1 MKEPYFIDVPARE
14 YHADA
19 ASGRYLSSHN
29 LAQFRA
35 CPYTYSL
42 LMTGKMKRPESP
54 ALAFGRAVHCYTLEG
69 HDAWMRDFLV
79 SDGPIN
85 ERTGQAYGRTS
96 QKWQDFIAKQSKEVV
111 SCKEFEMIEQM
122 AQSVWNHPDAKQ
134 LLEHGEAVA
143 VLAAAGVRR
152 LLSSAPDEPS
162 PIDTPVAVP
171 TATPVATNAPPHV
184 EPPPPPPPPLPPGAE
199 RNRPRVAQNLLLKLE
214 KAEAAKDVE
223 LAVATIEQLRALP
236 GEAVADLDNSL
247 ARRLGE
253 LNIRRLF
260 VGKNRQWVKEVVVR
274 RGDSATR
281 IASENGSTL
290 ASLLKL
296 NELPSA
302 DRLRIG
308 QKLDVMDHP
317 RFTIVVHRA
326 AKYADLT
333 LKGKFFKRYDI
344 IAPVRAEEGNYE
356 TPARLRA
363 FLAEKGIALAP
374 ADSAELDMLVPA
386 KSSLLVSEL

>member
-1 MKEPYFIDVPARE
+1 MAFAQGKFGIEYNANPIDE
-14 YHADA
+14 ES
-19 ASGRYLSSHN
+19 SGAGWLV
-29 LAQFRA
+29 AVI
-35 CPYTYSL
+35 
-42 LMTGKMKRPESP
+42 
-54 ALAFGRAVHCYTLEG
+54 ALAA
-69 HDAWMRDFLV
+69 
-79 SDGPIN
+79 I
-85 ERTGQAYGRTS
+85 
-96 QKWQDFIAKQSKEVV
+96 
-111 SCKEFEMIEQM
+111 
-122 AQSVWNHPDAKQ
+122 
-134 LLEHGEAVA
+134 A

-152 LLSSAPDEPS
+152 LVSSAPDEPS
-162 PIDTPVAVP
+162 PIEKPVAVP
-171 TATPVATNAPPHV
+171 TTTPVATNAPPRV
-184 EPPPPPPPPLPPGAE
+184 EPPPPPPPPPLPPGAE

-214 KAEAAKDVE
+214 KAEAAQDVE

-302 DRLRIG
+302 DRLNVG

-363 FLAEKGIALAP
+363 FLAEKGIAFAP

>member
-1 MKEPYFIDVPARE
+1 MAFAQGKFGIEYNANPIDE
-14 YHADA
+14 ES
-19 ASGRYLSSHN
+19 SGAGWLI
-29 LAQFRA
+29 
-35 CPYTYSL
+35 TVI
-42 LMTGKMKRPESP
+42 
-54 ALAFGRAVHCYTLEG
+54 ALA
-69 HDAWMRDFLV
+69 
-79 SDGPIN
+79 
-85 ERTGQAYGRTS
+85 
-96 QKWQDFIAKQSKEVV
+96 
-111 SCKEFEMIEQM
+111 
-122 AQSVWNHPDAKQ
+122 
-134 LLEHGEAVA
+134 AVA

-152 LLSSAPDEPS
+152 LLSSTPDDPS
-162 PIDTPVAVP
+162 PIDTPVVVP
-171 TATPVATNAPPHV
+171 TATPVATNAPPRV
-184 EPPPPPPPPLPPGAE
+184 EPPKPPPIPQGAE
-199 RNRPRVAQNLLLKLE
+199 RNRPRAAQNLLLKLE
-214 KAEAAKDVE
+214 KAEAAQDVE
-223 LAVATIEQLRALP
+223 LAVSTIEQLRALP

-253 LNIRRLF
+253 LNVRRLF
-260 VGKNRQWVKEVVVR
+260 VDKNRQWVKEVVVR

-302 DRLRIG
+302 DRLRVG

-317 RFTIVVHRA
+317 RFTIVVHRV

-344 IAPVRAEEGNYE
+344 IAPVRAAAGNYE

-363 FLAEKGIALAP
+363 FLAEKGITLAP

>member
-1 MKEPYFIDVPARE
+1 MAFAQGKFGIEYNPNPIDEESSGAGWLVAVIVL
-14 YHADA
+14 A
-19 ASGRYLSSHN
+19 A
-29 LAQFRA
+29 
-35 CPYTYSL
+35 
-42 LMTGKMKRPESP
+42 
-54 ALAFGRAVHCYTLEG
+54 
-69 HDAWMRDFLV
+69 
-79 SDGPIN
+79 I
-85 ERTGQAYGRTS
+85 
-96 QKWQDFIAKQSKEVV
+96 
-111 SCKEFEMIEQM
+111 
-122 AQSVWNHPDAKQ
+122 
-134 LLEHGEAVA
+134 A

-152 LLSSAPDEPS
+152 LLSSSPDEPS
-162 PIDTPVAVP
+162 PIDTPVVVQ
-171 TATPVATNAPPHV
+171 TVTPVATNAPPHV

-317 RFTIVVHRA
+317 RFTIVV
-326 AKYADLT
+326 
-333 LKGKFFKRYDI
+333 
-344 IAPVRAEEGNYE
+344 
-356 TPARLRA
+356 
-363 FLAEKGIALAP
+363 
-374 ADSAELDMLVPA
+374 
-386 KSSLLVSEL
+386 LLVSEL

>member
-1 MKEPYFIDVPARE
+1 MAFARGRFGIE
-14 YHADA
+14 YNPNPMDEES
-19 ASGRYLSSHN
+19 SGAGWLVALIV
-29 LAQFRA
+29 LA
-35 CPYTYSL
+35 
-42 LMTGKMKRPESP
+42 
-54 ALAFGRAVHCYTLEG
+54 
-69 HDAWMRDFLV
+69 
-79 SDGPIN
+79 
-85 ERTGQAYGRTS
+85 
-96 QKWQDFIAKQSKEVV
+96 
-111 SCKEFEMIEQM
+111 
-122 AQSVWNHPDAKQ
+122 
-134 LLEHGEAVA
+134 AVA

-152 LLSSAPDEPS
+152 LVSSAPDEPS
-162 PIDTPVAVP
+162 PIDAPVAVP
-171 TATPVATNAPPHV
+171 TAAPVATNAPPRV
-184 EPPPPPPPPLPPGAE
+184 EPPKPPPIPQGAE
-199 RNRPRVAQNLLLKLE
+199 RNRPRAAQNLLLKLE
-214 KAEAAKDVE
+214 KAEAAQDVE
-223 LAVATIEQLRALP
+223 LAVSTIEQLRALP

-253 LNIRRLF
+253 LNVRRLF
-260 VGKNRQWVKEVVVR
+260 VDKNRQWVKEVVVR

-302 DRLRIG
+302 DRLRVG

-317 RFTIVVHRA
+317 RFTIVVHRV

-344 IAPVRAEEGNYE
+344 IAPVRAAAGNYE

-363 FLAEKGIALAP
+363 FLAEKGITLAP

>member
-1 MKEPYFIDVPARE
+1 MAFAQGKFGIEYNPNPIDEESSGAGWLVAVIVL
-14 YHADA
+14 A
-19 ASGRYLSSHN
+19 A
-29 LAQFRA
+29 
-35 CPYTYSL
+35 
-42 LMTGKMKRPESP
+42 
-54 ALAFGRAVHCYTLEG
+54 
-69 HDAWMRDFLV
+69 
-79 SDGPIN
+79 I
-85 ERTGQAYGRTS
+85 
-96 QKWQDFIAKQSKEVV
+96 
-111 SCKEFEMIEQM
+111 
-122 AQSVWNHPDAKQ
+122 
-134 LLEHGEAVA
+134 A

-152 LLSSAPDEPS
+152 LVSSAPDEPS
-162 PIDTPVAVP
+162 QNDTPVAAQTTSVRIEDKPKSVGAPLRGDRSGHVGDVP
-171 TATPVATNAPPHV
+171 L
-184 EPPPPPPPPLPPGAE
+184 PPPPPPPPLPPGAE

-214 KAEAAKDVE
+214 KAEAAHDVE

-302 DRLRIG
+302 DRLNVG

-344 IAPVRAEEGNYE
+344 IAPVRAAEGNYE

-363 FLAEKGIALAP
+363 FLAEKGITLAP

>member
-1 MKEPYFIDVPARE
+1 MAFAQGKFGIEYNANPIDE
-14 YHADA
+14 ES
-19 ASGRYLSSHN
+19 SGAGWLVVVI
-29 LAQFRA
+29 
-35 CPYTYSL
+35 
-42 LMTGKMKRPESP
+42 
-54 ALAFGRAVHCYTLEG
+54 ALAAL
-69 HDAWMRDFLV
+69 
-79 SDGPIN
+79 
-85 ERTGQAYGRTS
+85 
-96 QKWQDFIAKQSKEVV
+96 
-111 SCKEFEMIEQM
+111 
-122 AQSVWNHPDAKQ
+122 
-134 LLEHGEAVA
+134 A

-152 LLSSAPDEPS
+152 LVSSSPDEPQ

-171 TATPVATNAPPHV
+171 TVTSVATNAPTHV
-184 EPPPPPPPPLPPGAE
+184 EPPPPPPPLPPGAE

-214 KAEAAKDVE
+214 KAESAQDVE

-302 DRLRIG
+302 DRLNVG

-356 TPARLRA
+356 TPAKLKA
-363 FLAEKGIALAP
+363 FLAEKGIALSP
-374 ADSAELDMLVPA
+374 EDRAELDMLVPA

>member
-1 MKEPYFIDVPARE
+1 MAFAQGKFGIEYNPNPIDEESSGAGWLVAVIVL
-14 YHADA
+14 A
-19 ASGRYLSSHN
+19 A
-29 LAQFRA
+29 
-35 CPYTYSL
+35 
-42 LMTGKMKRPESP
+42 
-54 ALAFGRAVHCYTLEG
+54 
-69 HDAWMRDFLV
+69 
-79 SDGPIN
+79 I
-85 ERTGQAYGRTS
+85 
-96 QKWQDFIAKQSKEVV
+96 
-111 SCKEFEMIEQM
+111 
-122 AQSVWNHPDAKQ
+122 
-134 LLEHGEAVA
+134 A

-152 LLSSAPDEPS
+152 LVSSAPDEPS
-162 PIDTPVAVP
+162 QNDTPVAAQTTSVRIEDKPKSVGAPLRGDRSGHVGDVP
-171 TATPVATNAPPHV
+171 L
-184 EPPPPPPPPLPPGAE
+184 PPPPPPPPLPPGAE

-214 KAEAAKDVE
+214 KAEAAQDVE

-302 DRLRIG
+302 DRLNVG

-356 TPARLRA
+356 TPAKLKA
-363 FLAEKGIALAP
+363 FLAEKGIALSP
-374 ADSAELDMLVPA
+374 EDRAELDMLVPA

>member
-1 MKEPYFIDVPARE
+1 MAFARGRFGIE
-14 YHADA
+14 YNPNPMDEES
-19 ASGRYLSSHN
+19 SGAGWLVALIV
-29 LAQFRA
+29 LA
-35 CPYTYSL
+35 
-42 LMTGKMKRPESP
+42 
-54 ALAFGRAVHCYTLEG
+54 
-69 HDAWMRDFLV
+69 
-79 SDGPIN
+79 
-85 ERTGQAYGRTS
+85 
-96 QKWQDFIAKQSKEVV
+96 
-111 SCKEFEMIEQM
+111 
-122 AQSVWNHPDAKQ
+122 
-134 LLEHGEAVA
+134 AVA

-152 LLSSAPDEPS
+152 LVSSAPDEPS
-162 PIDTPVAVP
+162 PIDAPVAVP
-171 TATPVATNAPPHV
+171 TAVPVATNAPPRV
-184 EPPPPPPPPLPPGAE
+184 EPPKPPPIPQGAE
-199 RNRPRVAQNLLLKLE
+199 RNRPRTAQNLLLKLE
-214 KAEAAKDVE
+214 KAEAAQDVE
-223 LAVATIEQLRALP
+223 LAVSTIEQLRALP

-253 LNIRRLF
+253 LNVRRLF
-260 VGKNRQWVKEVVVR
+260 VDKNRQWVKEVVVR

-302 DRLRIG
+302 DRLRVG

-317 RFTIVVHRA
+317 RFTIVVHRV

-344 IAPVRAEEGNYE
+344 IAPVRAAAGNYE

-363 FLAEKGIALAP
+363 FLAEKGITLAP

>member
-1 MKEPYFIDVPARE
+1 MAFARGRFGIE
-14 YHADA
+14 YNPNPMDEES
-19 ASGRYLSSHN
+19 SGAGWLVALIV
-29 LAQFRA
+29 LA
-35 CPYTYSL
+35 
-42 LMTGKMKRPESP
+42 
-54 ALAFGRAVHCYTLEG
+54 
-69 HDAWMRDFLV
+69 
-79 SDGPIN
+79 
-85 ERTGQAYGRTS
+85 
-96 QKWQDFIAKQSKEVV
+96 
-111 SCKEFEMIEQM
+111 
-122 AQSVWNHPDAKQ
+122 
-134 LLEHGEAVA
+134 AVA

-152 LLSSAPDEPS
+152 LVSSAPDEPS
-162 PIDTPVAVP
+162 PIDAPVAVP
-171 TATPVATNAPPHV
+171 TAAPVATNAPPRV
-184 EPPPPPPPPLPPGAE
+184 EPPKPPPIPQGAE
-199 RNRPRVAQNLLLKLE
+199 RNRPRAAQNLLLKLE
-214 KAEAAKDVE
+214 KAEAAQDVE
-223 LAVATIEQLRALP
+223 LAVSTIEQLRALP

-253 LNIRRLF
+253 LNVRRLF
-260 VGKNRQWVKEVVVR
+260 VDKNRQWVKEVVVR

-302 DRLRIG
+302 DRLRVG

-317 RFTIVVHRA
+317 RFTIVVHRV

-344 IAPVRAEEGNYE
+344 IAPVRAVAGNYE

-363 FLAEKGIALAP
+363 FLAEKGITLAP

>member
-1 MKEPYFIDVPARE
+1 MAFAQGKFGIEYNANPIDE
-14 YHADA
+14 ES
-19 ASGRYLSSHN
+19 SGAGWLVVVI
-29 LAQFRA
+29 
-35 CPYTYSL
+35 
-42 LMTGKMKRPESP
+42 
-54 ALAFGRAVHCYTLEG
+54 ALAA
-69 HDAWMRDFLV
+69 
-79 SDGPIN
+79 I
-85 ERTGQAYGRTS
+85 
-96 QKWQDFIAKQSKEVV
+96 
-111 SCKEFEMIEQM
+111 
-122 AQSVWNHPDAKQ
+122 
-134 LLEHGEAVA
+134 A

-152 LLSSAPDEPS
+152 LVSSASDEP
-162 PIDTPVAVP
+162 PPNDAPVAAQTTSVRIEDKPKSVGAPLRGDRSGHVGDVP
-171 TATPVATNAPPHV
+171 L
-184 EPPPPPPPPLPPGAE
+184 PPPPPPPPIPQGAE
-199 RNRPRVAQNLLLKLE
+199 RNRPRAAQNLLLKLE
-214 KAEAAKDVE
+214 KAEAAQDVE
-223 LAVATIEQLRALP
+223 LAVSTIEQLRALP

-253 LNIRRLF
+253 LNVRRLF
-260 VGKNRQWVKEVVVR
+260 VDKNRQWVKEVVVR

-302 DRLRIG
+302 DRLRVG

-317 RFTIVVHRA
+317 RFTIVVHRV

-344 IAPVRAEEGNYE
+344 IAPVRAAAGNYE

-363 FLAEKGIALAP
+363 FLAEKGITLAP

>member
-1 MKEPYFIDVPARE
+1 MAFAQGKFGIEYNPNPIDEESSGAGWLVAVIVL
-14 YHADA
+14 A
-19 ASGRYLSSHN
+19 A
-29 LAQFRA
+29 
-35 CPYTYSL
+35 
-42 LMTGKMKRPESP
+42 
-54 ALAFGRAVHCYTLEG
+54 
-69 HDAWMRDFLV
+69 
-79 SDGPIN
+79 I
-85 ERTGQAYGRTS
+85 
-96 QKWQDFIAKQSKEVV
+96 
-111 SCKEFEMIEQM
+111 
-122 AQSVWNHPDAKQ
+122 
-134 LLEHGEAVA
+134 A

-152 LLSSAPDEPS
+152 LVSSAPDEPS
-162 PIDTPVAVP
+162 QNDTPVAAQTTSVRIEDKPKSVGAPLRGDRSGHVGDVP
-171 TATPVATNAPPHV
+171 L
-184 EPPPPPPPPLPPGAE
+184 PPPPPPPPLPPGAE

-344 IAPVRAEEGNYE
+344 IAPVRAAEGNYE
-356 TPARLRA
+356 TPAKLRA
-363 FLAEKGIALAP
+363 FLAEKGIALSP
-374 ADSAELDMLVPA
+374 EDRAELDMLVPA

>member
-1 MKEPYFIDVPARE
+1 MAFAQGKFGIEYNPNPIDEESSGAGWLVAVIVL
-14 YHADA
+14 A
-19 ASGRYLSSHN
+19 A
-29 LAQFRA
+29 
-35 CPYTYSL
+35 
-42 LMTGKMKRPESP
+42 
-54 ALAFGRAVHCYTLEG
+54 
-69 HDAWMRDFLV
+69 
-79 SDGPIN
+79 I
-85 ERTGQAYGRTS
+85 
-96 QKWQDFIAKQSKEVV
+96 
-111 SCKEFEMIEQM
+111 
-122 AQSVWNHPDAKQ
+122 
-134 LLEHGEAVA
+134 A

-152 LLSSAPDEPS
+152 LVSSAPDEPS
-162 PIDTPVAVP
+162 QNDTPVAAQTTSVRIEDKPKSVGAPLRGDRSGHVGDVP
-171 TATPVATNAPPHV
+171 L
-184 EPPPPPPPPLPPGAE
+184 PPPPPPPPLPPGAE

-214 KAEAAKDVE
+214 KAEAAHDVE

-253 LNIRRLF
+253 LNIPRRF

-290 ASLLKL
+290 ASLRKL

-302 DRLRIG
+302 DRLNVG

-363 FLAEKGIALAP
+363 FLAEKGITLAP

>member
-1 MKEPYFIDVPARE
+1 MAFARGRFGIE
-14 YHADA
+14 YNPTPVDEES
-19 ASGRYLSSHN
+19 SGMGWIVV
-29 LAQFRA
+29 A
-35 CPYTYSL
+35 
-42 LMTGKMKRPESP
+42 
-54 ALAFGRAVHCYTLEG
+54 
-69 HDAWMRDFLV
+69 
-79 SDGPIN
+79 
-85 ERTGQAYGRTS
+85 
-96 QKWQDFIAKQSKEVV
+96 IA
-111 SCKEFEMIEQM
+111 
-122 AQSVWNHPDAKQ
+122 
-134 LLEHGEAVA
+134 
-143 VLAAAGVRR
+143 LAAAVVVVVAVGRR
-152 LLSSAPDEPS
+152 LLSPPDELP
-162 PIDTPVAVP
+162 PEAPPVVAP
-171 TATPVATNAPPHV
+171 PVVTNAAPRV
-184 EPPPPPPPPLPPGAE
+184 EPPPPPPIPQGAE

-214 KAEAAKDVE
+214 KAEAAHDVE

-302 DRLRIG
+302 DRLSVG
-308 QKLDVMDHP
+308 QKLEVMDHP

-344 IAPVRAEEGNYE
+344 IAPVRAAEGNYE

-386 KSSLLVSEL
+386 KSSFLVSEL

>member
-1 MKEPYFIDVPARE
+1 MGWIVA
-14 YHADA
+14 
-19 ASGRYLSSHN
+19 LI
-29 LAQFRA
+29 
-35 CPYTYSL
+35 
-42 LMTGKMKRPESP
+42 
-54 ALAFGRAVHCYTLEG
+54 ALAA
-69 HDAWMRDFLV
+69 A
-79 SDGPIN
+79 
-85 ERTGQAYGRTS
+85 
-96 QKWQDFIAKQSKEVV
+96 
-111 SCKEFEMIEQM
+111 
-122 AQSVWNHPDAKQ
+122 
-134 LLEHGEAVA
+134 A

-152 LLSSAPDEPS
+152 LISSSPDEPS
-162 PIDTPVAVP
+162 PVDTPVAVP
-171 TATPVATNAPPHV
+171 TTVVRSDDKSKSVGAPLRGDRSGHV
-184 EPPPPPPPPLPPGAE
+184 GDVPLPPKPPPIPQGAE

-214 KAEAAKDVE
+214 KAEAAHDVE

-302 DRLRIG
+302 DRLNVG
-308 QKLDVMDHP
+308 QKLEVMDHP

-344 IAPVRAEEGNYE
+344 IAPVRAAEGNYE

>member
-1 MKEPYFIDVPARE
+1 MAFAQGKFGIEYNPNPIDEESSGAGWLVAVIVL
-14 YHADA
+14 A
-19 ASGRYLSSHN
+19 A
-29 LAQFRA
+29 
-35 CPYTYSL
+35 
-42 LMTGKMKRPESP
+42 
-54 ALAFGRAVHCYTLEG
+54 
-69 HDAWMRDFLV
+69 
-79 SDGPIN
+79 I
-85 ERTGQAYGRTS
+85 
-96 QKWQDFIAKQSKEVV
+96 
-111 SCKEFEMIEQM
+111 
-122 AQSVWNHPDAKQ
+122 
-134 LLEHGEAVA
+134 A

-152 LLSSAPDEPS
+152 LVSSAPDEPS
-162 PIDTPVAVP
+162 QNDTPVVVQ
-171 TATPVATNAPPHV
+171 TVTPVATNAPPHV

-214 KAEAAKDVE
+214 KAEAAHDVE

-356 TPARLRA
+356 TPAKLRA
-363 FLAEKGIALAP
+363 FLAEKGIALSP
-374 ADSAELDMLVPA
+374 EDRAELDMLVPA

>member
-1 MKEPYFIDVPARE
+1 MAFARGRFGIE
-14 YHADA
+14 YNPNPMDEES
-19 ASGRYLSSHN
+19 SGAGWLVALIV
-29 LAQFRA
+29 LA
-35 CPYTYSL
+35 
-42 LMTGKMKRPESP
+42 
-54 ALAFGRAVHCYTLEG
+54 
-69 HDAWMRDFLV
+69 
-79 SDGPIN
+79 
-85 ERTGQAYGRTS
+85 
-96 QKWQDFIAKQSKEVV
+96 
-111 SCKEFEMIEQM
+111 
-122 AQSVWNHPDAKQ
+122 
-134 LLEHGEAVA
+134 AVA

-152 LLSSAPDEPS
+152 LVSSAPDEPS
-162 PIDTPVAVP
+162 PIDAPVAVP
-171 TATPVATNAPPHV
+171 TAAPVATNAPPRV
-184 EPPPPPPPPLPPGAE
+184 EPPKPPPIPQGAE
-199 RNRPRVAQNLLLKLE
+199 RNRPRAAQNLLLKLE
-214 KAEAAKDVE
+214 KAEAAQDVE
-223 LAVATIEQLRALP
+223 LAVSTIEQLRALP

-253 LNIRRLF
+253 LNVRRLF
-260 VGKNRQWVKEVVVR
+260 VDKNRQWVKEVVVR

-302 DRLRIG
+302 DRLRVG

-317 RFTIVVHRA
+317 RFTIVVHRV

-344 IAPVRAEEGNYE
+344 IAPVRAAVGNYE

-363 FLAEKGIALAP
+363 FLAEKGITLAP

>member
-1 MKEPYFIDVPARE
+1 MAFAQGKFGIEYNSNPIDE
-14 YHADA
+14 ES
-19 ASGRYLSSHN
+19 SGVGWLV
-29 LAQFRA
+29 AVI
-35 CPYTYSL
+35 
-42 LMTGKMKRPESP
+42 
-54 ALAFGRAVHCYTLEG
+54 ALAA
-69 HDAWMRDFLV
+69 
-79 SDGPIN
+79 I
-85 ERTGQAYGRTS
+85 
-96 QKWQDFIAKQSKEVV
+96 
-111 SCKEFEMIEQM
+111 
-122 AQSVWNHPDAKQ
+122 
-134 LLEHGEAVA
+134 A

-152 LLSSAPDEPS
+152 LISSPLDDPS
-162 PIDTPVAVP
+162 PVDTPVAVP
-171 TATPVATNAPPHV
+171 TATSVATNAPPHV
-184 EPPPPPPPPLPPGAE
+184 EPPPPPPLPPGAE

-214 KAEAAKDVE
+214 KAEAAQDVE

-302 DRLRIG
+302 DRLRVG

-317 RFTIVVHRA
+317 RFTIVVHRV

-344 IAPVRAEEGNYE
+344 IAPVRAAAGNYE

>member
-1 MKEPYFIDVPARE
+1 MAFAQGKFGIEYNSNPIDE
-14 YHADA
+14 ES
-19 ASGRYLSSHN
+19 SGVGWLV
-29 LAQFRA
+29 AVI
-35 CPYTYSL
+35 
-42 LMTGKMKRPESP
+42 
-54 ALAFGRAVHCYTLEG
+54 ALAA
-69 HDAWMRDFLV
+69 
-79 SDGPIN
+79 I
-85 ERTGQAYGRTS
+85 
-96 QKWQDFIAKQSKEVV
+96 
-111 SCKEFEMIEQM
+111 
-122 AQSVWNHPDAKQ
+122 
-134 LLEHGEAVA
+134 A

-152 LLSSAPDEPS
+152 LISSAPDEPS
-162 PIDTPVAVP
+162 PIDAPVAVP
-171 TATPVATNAPPHV
+171 TAAPVATNAPPRV
-184 EPPPPPPPPLPPGAE
+184 EPPKPPPIPQGAE
-199 RNRPRVAQNLLLKLE
+199 RNRPRAAQNLLLKLE
-214 KAEAAKDVE
+214 KAEAAQDVE
-223 LAVATIEQLRALP
+223 LAVSTIEQLRALP

-253 LNIRRLF
+253 LNVRRLF
-260 VGKNRQWVKEVVVR
+260 VDKNRQWVKEVVVR

-302 DRLRIG
+302 DRLRVG

-317 RFTIVVHRA
+317 RFTIVVHRV

-344 IAPVRAEEGNYE
+344 IAPVRAAAGNYE

-363 FLAEKGIALAP
+363 FLAEKGITLAP